1 VMNDFLYPDAENMP
15 AGPFDET
22 DFNAP
27 TELAEFGSIAFV
39 PNPRVN
45 VRAEIE
51 EGTGR
56 MVALSFDYKDSSL
69 QVQAFA
75 SPKGESLWEEV
86 LNDIVVNLESQGV
99 TLERHA
105 GPFGTEIQVQMP
117 IGTDALKPVRMFGF
131 SGDRW
136 LLRGVISGPAV
147 TDLESKTELENV
159 FRGIVVRRGE
169 VPLPPRELLPLTLPE
184 GAIVPKAN

>member
-1 VMNDFLYPDAENMP
+1 MNDFIYPDASGIP
-15 AGPFDET
+15 SGPFDES
-22 DFNAP
+22 DAAAP

-56 MVALSFDYKDSSL
+56 MVALSFDYQESSL

-86 LNDIVVNLESQGV
+86 LGDIVANLQSQGIP
-99 TLERHA
+99 LERHL
-105 GPFGTEIQVQMP
+105 GPFGDEVQADMP
-117 IGTDALKPVRMFGF
+117 IGSDEIKTVRMFGF
-131 SGDRW
+131 SGQRW
-136 LLRGVISGPAV
+136 LLRGVITGAAIS
-147 TDLESKTELENV
+147 DLAIKSELENV

-169 VPLPPRELLPLTLPE
+169 VPLPPRELLPLSLPE
-184 GAIVPKAN
+184 GAIVPKVN

>member
-1 VMNDFLYPDAENMP
+1 MKQKSKRDQNGQLS
-15 AGPFDET
+15 GPFDESESL
-22 DFNAP
+22 DSS
-27 TELAEFGSIAFV
+27 ELAEFGSIAFV

-51 EGTGR
+51 EGNGR
-56 MVALSFDYKDSSL
+56 MVALSFDFNESSL

-75 SPKGESLWEEV
+75 SPKGESIWDEV
-86 LNDIVVNLESQGV
+86 LNDMVLNLESQGIA
-99 TLERHA
+99 LERHS
-105 GPFGTEIQVQMP
+105 GPFGNEIHAQMP
-117 IGTDALKPVRMFGF
+117 MGTDALKAVRMFGY

-136 LLRGVISGPAV
+136 LLRGVISGPAINE
-147 TDLESKTELENV
+147 LESRTELESI

-169 VPLPPRELLPLTLPE
+169 IPLPPRELLPLSLPE

>member
-1 VMNDFLYPDAENMP
+1 MIDNSANDKPLG
-15 AGPFDET
+15 GPYNESDVS
-22 DFNAP
+22 AL

-39 PNPRVN
+39 PNPRVS

-51 EGTGR
+51 EGSGR
-56 MVALSFDYKDSSL
+56 MVALSFDFKESSL

-75 SPKGESLWEEV
+75 SPRGESLWDEV
-86 LNDIVVNLESQGV
+86 LLDIIANLESQGIP
-99 TLERHA
+99 LERHL
-105 GPFGTEIQVQMP
+105 GPFGQEIQAEMP
-117 IGTDALKPVRMFGF
+117 INSDQLKSVRMFGF

-147 TDLESKTELENV
+147 NEMEGRTELENV

-169 VPLPPRELLPLTLPE
+169 IPLPPRELLPLSLPE
-184 GAIVPKAN
+184 GAIVPKAY

>member
-1 VMNDFLYPDAENMP
+1 MGEMSTDSYYQLS
-15 AGPFDET
+15 GPFDEK
-22 DFNAP
+22 DSSAP

-45 VRAEIE
+45 VRVEVE
-51 EGTGR
+51 EGTSR
-56 MVALSFDYKDSSL
+56 LVAISFDFGASSL

-75 SPKGESLWEEV
+75 SPKGENLWDEV
-86 LNDIVVNLESQGV
+86 LEDIALNLAAQAV
-99 TLERHA
+99 KLERHL
-105 GPFGTEIQVQMP
+105 GPFGTEILAELPMNEGETKV
-117 IGTDALKPVRMFGF
+117 LRMFAY

-136 LLRGVISGPAV
+136 LLRGVISGPAIN
-147 TDLESKTELENV
+147 DLESRTELENV

>member
-1 VMNDFLYPDAENMP
+1 MNENQAP
-15 AGPFDET
+15 VNGSKLAGPFDESEFVDST
-22 DFNAP
+22 D
-27 TELAEFGSIAFV
+27 LAEFGSIAFI
-39 PNPRVN
+39 PNPRVS

-56 MVALSFDYKDSSL
+56 MVALSFDFKDSSL

-75 SPKGESLWEEV
+75 SPKGENLWEEV
-86 LNDIVVNLESQGV
+86 LNDIVASLESQGV
-99 TLERHA
+99 SLERHS
-105 GPFGTEIQVQMP
+105 GPFGSEVHAQMP
-117 IGTDALKPVRMFGF
+117 MSASETKTVRMFGF

-147 TDLESKTELENV
+147 NELESRTELENV

-169 VPLPPRELLPLTLPE
+169 VPLPPRELLPLSLPE